1 MCIGSMKKHQL
12 LCWIGFWKVNF
23 EETLKVDNIFSFNI
37 AENAV
42 RIEDY
47 GLSANDLVFIK
58 ELIDG
63 KIDIN

>member
-1 MCIGSMKKHQL
+1 M
-12 LCWIGFWKVNF
+12 
-23 EETLKVDNIFSFNI
+23 KVDNIFSFNI

-47 GLSANDLVFIK
+47 GLSANDLIFIK

-63 KIDIN
+63 KIEII